1 LTSVS
6 RMRLRHNS
14 QVLALL
20 LVAFAAL
27 LVFAGPAAAET
38 LTGETTGPAG
48 TGTEPEAEI
57 ASAKASYDK
66 SAGAVGF
73 TIITKAEPQE
83 EVEGASSPLIAAAYL
98 VNRESGCS
106 IATLGESPGFP
117 SFEIEGE
124 FATRE
129 AKGILGTSSASPPVE
144 IEPATMT
151 VSGTTTSL
159 SATNPQLANL
169 SLNCAVVFLE
179 GAGAPEPVVFP
190 ISVPSAPAATTTPT
204 PTAPAPTPT
213 AAFSLAKIKTL
224 TAKEDKWTKVN
235 VKVTNTGNAAVGP
248 VAIKAKAPKGIVL
261 QPASGSLKLPALL
274 AGQTWTVTFKVK
286 LTSKAKKSSTISL
299 TTSSGAI
306 SAAGSFV
313 LKRAG

>member
-1 LTSVS
+1 
-6 RMRLRHNS
+6 MRLRHS
-14 QVLALL
+14 SHVPILL

-38 LTGETTGPAG
+38 LTGETTGPIG

-66 SAGAVGF
+66 SAGAVDF
-73 TIITKAEPQE
+73 TIVTKAEPQE
-83 EVEGASSPLIAAAYL
+83 EVEGASSNLSVAAYL
-98 VNRESGCS
+98 INRESGCS
-106 IATLGESPGFP
+106 LASLGQSPGFP
-117 SFEIEGE
+117 NFEIEGE

-129 AKGILGTSSASPPVE
+129 AEGTLGTTSTSSPVE

-169 SLNCAVVFLE
+169 SLNCAVIFPD
-179 GAGAPEPVVFP
+179 GGGSEPVVFP
-190 ISVPSAPAATTTPT
+190 ISGPPAPAATPTT

-224 TAKEDKWTKVN
+224 TAKEGKWTKVN

-248 VAIKAKAPKGIVL
+248 VAIKLKASKGVVL

-274 AGQTWTVTFKVK
+274 AGQTWTITFKVK
-286 LTSKAKKSSTISL
+286 LTSTAKKSSKIAL
-299 TTSSGAI
+299 TTTSGTI